1 MQIARNAATN
11 GKAEGNSTD
20 RSERANRKEVQ
31 RFEAKDQRIIITV
44 RVLPK
49 AWIQNQK
56 VSTLHKCPIE
66 VQKIN

>member
-44 RVLPK
+44 GGSKSWLPK
-49 AWIQNQK
+49 HNNK
-56 VSTLHKCPIE
+56 KTSYKPIFADRLL
-66 VQKIN
+66 